1 MIDID
6 EDVSRRITKMALVI
20 FVILFFLSPAQPLLC
35 STLMGVA
42 AIAPILLGPNAL
54 RVLGLLAFAVAG
66 YMFWPQYQESKKIP
80 ARNEVRLAVLRAE
93 PLRTAVAKYVAEQY
107 RLPVDDVPD
116 TKAGDEKADFVILPG
131 GTVQVRL
138 KFAPLD
144 GQTLRL
150 VPVISGTL
158 PQPGAVAPGTLPTR
172 IAAPPPTPPAST
184 PAPAVSPSSTAPAA
198 EAPAGSPV
206 PEGAANSGVTAPP
219 ASPSVAVASAQQVA
233 APAPAAATPAPA
245 ALPVTRPAGPLVL
258 SWTCVSDD
266 VAQSYLPAGCRNSE
280 NLRRAANM
288 KKQ

>member
-6 EDVSRRITKMALVI
+6 EDVSRKITKMSLVI
-20 FVILFFLSPAQPLLC
+20 FAVLFFLSPAQPLLC

-80 ARNEVRLAVLRAE
+80 ARNEVRLAVQRAE
-93 PLRTAVAKYVAEQY
+93 PLRAAVAKYVAEQY
-107 RLPVDDVPD
+107 KLPAEDAPEA
-116 TKAGDEKADFVILPG
+116 KAGDEKADFLVLPG

-144 GQTLRL
+144 GQTVRL

-158 PQPGAVAPGTLPTR
+158 PPPGSVAPGTLPTR
-172 IAAPPPTPPAST
+172 IAAPPAT
-184 PAPAVSPSSTAPAA
+184 
-198 EAPAGSPV
+198 
-206 PEGAANSGVTAPP
+206 
-219 ASPSVAVASAQQVA
+219 
-233 APAPAAATPAPA
+233 APAPAPPPLVGAANGNSLADASANAGAAPPAAAPAQGAATEAPPAAAPA
-245 ALPVTRPAGPLVL
+245 AAAPARPAGPLVL
-258 SWTCVSDD
+258 SWTCISDD
-266 VAQSYLPAGCRNSE
+266 VAQSYLPVGCRNSE